1 MGQALAAQGQGTC
14 QVVMVLD
21 STLDMRSP
29 TRPKAR
35 TPLTPEVIAR
45 AGRKLADLY
54 GPDIST
60 LVLPGN
66 PVKEVRR
73 FAQNHSVDLIVMS
86 QQALRIEQNYG
97 EKLAAHAPC
106 TVMIVI
112 PPTSESQP
120 PSTPKKSPQE
130 R

>member
-1 MGQALAAQGQGTC
+1 MG
-14 QVVMVLD
+14 LD
-21 STLDMRSP
+21 APVDQRFPARSE
-29 TRPKAR
+29 AR
-35 TPLTPEVIAR
+35 TPLTPPVIAR
-45 AGRKLADLY
+45 VGRRLADLY
-54 GPDIST
+54 GPDVPT
-60 LVLPGN
+60 LVLPGH

-73 FAQNHSVDLIVMS
+73 YAQNHSVDLIVMG

-112 PPTSESQP
+112 PPALESQP
-120 PSTPKKSPQE
+120 SLTPKNSLQE